1 MTAIK
6 VIHFLLL
13 LTSQNQ
19 TKKHGFSFFFKY
31 STGVVGEKMKLQDIY
46 IQQAYCRP
54 NKRIKLF
61 PSWLK
66 CFDYKNVSFVSSC
79 KHKSQVWLDVWP
91 HLLKISDKE
100 FWIGYCLII
109 FSYLVVL
116 HRSLKVLCLRH
127 FRFTAYR
134 QVFGL
139 DTPLRK
145 TGRGNRVVIPSCV
158 IDKIRK
164 EFP

>member
-1 MTAIK
+1 
-6 VIHFLLL
+6 
-13 LTSQNQ
+13 
-19 TKKHGFSFFFKY
+19 
-31 STGVVGEKMKLQDIY
+31 MKLQDIY

-61 PSWLK
+61 PSLLK

-91 HLLKISDKE
+91 HLLKILDKE
-100 FWIGYCLII
+100 FSIGYCLFI

-134 QVFGL
+134 QYSAWIHHYEKL
-139 DTPLRK
+139 
-145 TGRGNRVVIPSCV
+145 GRGNRVVIPSCV